1 MNITQVNQAIMYGN
15 FTNDELTSIIDA
27 VKYGRSQLT
36 RQIKSGLMVGDNV
49 NFNSTKLGRNVTGVI
64 TKIAIKYVTVR
75 TATGLW
81 RVPAN
86 MLSVIRDPEFA

>member
-1 MNITQVNQAIMYGN
+1 MLTIKEINQAIMYGK

-27 VKYGRSQLT
+27 VKWNRSQLT
-36 RQIKSGLMVGDNV
+36 KQVKRSLMLGDNV
-49 NFNSTKLGRNVTGVI
+49 NFNSAKQGRNVTGVV

-75 TATGLW
+75 TANGLW

-86 MLSVIRDPEFA
+86 MLEVVA

>member
-1 MNITQVNQAIMYGN
+1 MLTIKEINQAIMYGK

-27 VKYGRSQLT
+27 VKWNRSQLT
-36 RQIKSGLMVGDNV
+36 KQVKRSLMLGDNV
-49 NFNSTKLGRNVTGVI
+49 NFNSAKQGRNVTGVV

-75 TATGLW
+75 TANGLW

-86 MLSVIRDPEFA
+86 MLEVAA